1 MKASIWRILAFCLQ
15 KIARLPLGLLP
26 ATLFLML
33 FLAVPLLLLFAYSF
47 LTVERGEIV
56 GGITLD
62 VYGTILGDRFYWY
75 LFVRTFF
82 IACVV
87 TTLCLIVGYP
97 IAYVFIKASPLWRTV
112 ILVCVAAPLLTS
124 ALVRTF
130 GWMVILGGR
139 GIVNNFLVWL
149 GLAAQPVRF
158 LFTLEGV
165 LIGMTQVLL
174 PFMVV
179 PLIATLQ
186 TLPSELEEA
195 AANLGA
201 TKWRTF
207 WAITVPQS
215 VPGIAAGV
223 SLVFILAYTEF
234 TVSILMGGA
243 TFNVVSVYIFQ
254 TMTTLL
260 DWARGAAMAS
270 VLLVSSLVIIT
281 IFNVAVRRL
290 APWAFLKA

>member
-1 MKASIWRILAFCLQ
+1 
-15 KIARLPLGLLP
+15 
-26 ATLFLML
+26 
-33 FLAVPLLLLFAYSF
+33 
-47 LTVERGEIV
+47 V
-56 GGITLD
+56 GI
-62 VYGTILGDRFYWY
+62 
-75 LFVRTFF
+75 
-82 IACVV
+82 
-87 TTLCLIVGYP
+87 
-97 IAYVFIKASPLWRTV
+97 
-112 ILVCVAAPLLTS
+112 
-124 ALVRTF
+124 
-130 GWMVILGGR
+130 
-139 GIVNNFLVWL
+139 

-186 TLPSELEEA
+186 TLPSELDDA

-270 VLLVSSLVIIT
+270 VLLVSCLAIIT
-281 IFNVAVRRL
+281 IFNVAIQRL